1 MPAIVSPRKTSSD
14 SSRRGAV
21 IAGVLPASMV
31 LGLRVVSVEVAI
43 ASSPAGPPEW
53 CVNHNTDSGKA
64 VGRKLLYQVLSASQT
79 NNLGLPFCGSGS
91 PVYGCSTIGLAHS
104 RNFLCLGLPFCGA
117 GSPVHG
123 CRTIGLAPSRNLLGK
138 RLAHHHFRINTR
150 SPCHMRNRHCTI
162 TREHGPW
169 LRSQK
174 NHTRRRSCP
183 ADV

>member
-21 IAGVLPASMV
+21 IAGVLPASIV
-31 LGLRVVSVEVAI
+31 LALRVVSVEVAI

-53 CVNHNTDSGKA
+53 FVNHNTDSGKA

-79 NNLGLPFCGSGS
+79 NN
-91 PVYGCSTIGLAHS
+91 
-104 RNFLCLGLPFCGA
+104 LGLPFCGA

-138 RLAHHHFRINTR
+138 RLAHHHFKINTR